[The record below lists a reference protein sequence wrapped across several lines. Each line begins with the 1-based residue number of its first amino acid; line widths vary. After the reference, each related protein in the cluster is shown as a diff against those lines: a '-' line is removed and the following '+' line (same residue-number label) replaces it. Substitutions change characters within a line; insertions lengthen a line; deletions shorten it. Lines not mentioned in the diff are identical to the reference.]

1 MDIRLLVHPTPGYAP
16 TIGQLVSMLDYTRAT
31 TLNDIAGLSV
41 ADLDHRLDARANS
54 IGVILEHIAAVEATL
69 LSCGA
74 LAGPSKGE
82 AANVATSSPSGI
94 NEESW
99 ETFRGNELGVYL
111 DRLSIVREKTL
122 AELTRKDDAW
132 LFEVHDQRGRD
143 TNNYWRWF
151 HVIEEEISHRG
162 QIRVL
167 RKRLP
172 EG

>member
-16 TIGQLVSMLDYTRAT
+16 TIGQLVSMLDYTRAA

-41 ADLDHRLDARANS
+41 ADLDHRLDVRANS
-54 IGVILEHIAAVEATL
+54 IGVILEHIAAVEATYQL
-69 LSCGA
+69 RSFGWTLE
-74 LAGPSKGE
+74 GE
-82 AANVATSSPSGI
+82 AAKRHQLALRI

-111 DRLSIVREKTL
+111 DRLSIMREKTL